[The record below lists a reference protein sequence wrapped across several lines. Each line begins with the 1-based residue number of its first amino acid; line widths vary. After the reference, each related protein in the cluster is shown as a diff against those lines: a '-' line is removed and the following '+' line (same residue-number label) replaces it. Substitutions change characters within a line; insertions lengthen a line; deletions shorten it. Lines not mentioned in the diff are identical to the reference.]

1 MKRLSSFYP
10 SVKKD
15 VMVKDIKINSKKVS
29 KNDIFVCVHGSKTD
43 HHLFAYDAV
52 ENGASAVVASRNLS
66 LNVPVI
72 LCKNTNKEL
81 VSLARKF
88 YDYKGNIKVIG
99 VTGTDGKTSVSI
111 ILKQLLGNS
120 CAYMGTNGFWYKNQK
135 KSLENTTPEAH
146 ILYKNLA
153 FLERKKIPYVS
164 MEVSSEALYFNR
176 TRGVVFDGAIL
187 TNITSDHLN
196 IHKTLDHYIACKCK
210 LFRRVR
216 KSGIIVLN
224 RDDPNF
230 YKVLPFCFGN
240 VVTYGKDPSS
250 DYRIVDVKLY
260 EDKTIFTF
268 SYLGNIYK
276 VKSPLVGMFNVS
288 NLLACIAYLMSC
300 GIPYSYISKRI
311 KNIYIPGRCEVL
323 PFSLNNTIL
332 LDYAHTE
339 NALYSVLSFLAL
351 VKKNRLITVVGSAG
365 GRDKTKR
372 RGMGK
377 VVQEYSDLVFYTMDD
392 PRNEDPR
399 EIIEQMIDKTK
410 KNYKIIIDRKKA
422 IHSALRCLK
431 RKDILIICGKG
442 RDNYMAVF
450 DKKIPYSD
458 YEVVDEY
465 FNSNKK

>member
-10 SVKKD
+10 SLKKD
-15 VMVKDIKINSKKVS
+15 VMIKDIKINSKNVK
-29 KNDIFVCVHGSKTD
+29 KNDIFVCVRGSRVD
-43 HHLFAYDAV
+43 HHLFLDDALK
-52 ENGASAVVASRNLS
+52 NGASAVIASKEVS
-66 LNVPVI
+66 TNVPVV

-81 VSLARKF
+81 VKFARWF
-88 YDYKGNIKVIG
+88 YDYKEKIKIIG
-99 VTGTDGKTSVSI
+99 VTGTDGKTTVSI
-111 ILKQLLGNS
+111 ILKQLLGNN

-135 KSLENTTPEAH
+135 RSLENTTPEAH

-153 FLERKKIPYVS
+153 FLEKKKIPYLS

-196 IHKTLDHYIACKCK
+196 VHKTLEHYISCKAK
-210 LFRRVR
+210 LFKRVR
-216 KSGIIVLN
+216 KNGIIVLN

-230 YKVLPFCFGN
+230 HSVLPFCFGN
-240 VVTYGKDPSS
+240 VVTYGRNSS
-250 DYRIVDVKLY
+250 ADYRIMDVKLY
-260 EDKTIFTF
+260 DNKTIFTF

-276 VKSPLVGMFNVS
+276 VKSPLIGMFNVS

-300 GIPYSYISKRI
+300 DIPYSYISKRI

-339 NALYSVLSFLAL
+339 NALYSVLSFLSS
-351 VKKNRLITVVGSAG
+351 VKKTRLVTVVGSAG

-372 RGMGK
+372 KGMGK
-377 VVQEYSDLVFYTMDD
+377 VSQEYSDFVFYTMDD
-392 PRNEDPR
+392 PRIEDPR
-399 EIIEQMIDKTK
+399 EIIEEMIDKSK
-410 KNYKIIIDRKKA
+410 NNYKVIIDRKKA
-422 IHSALRCLK
+422 IHSALKSLK
-431 RKDILIICGKG
+431 NGDILIICGKG
-442 RDNYMAVF
+442 RDNYMAVL

-458 YEVVDEY
+458 YEVVEKY
-465 FNSNKK
+465 FKP